1 MMDSLRAFFE
11 EGGWVMWPILMVI
24 ILVWGFAIERVIYLF
39 FKASPPR
46 DFIKRMEVIIMRG
59 DLNAAIKESLNSDSA
74 LGRIV
79 HAGLLRVNQ
88 GSDEVQSAIDETALR
103 ELPKI
108 EKITPYLSVLSNVS
122 MLLGLLGTI
131 LGMISAFAAVANAD
145 PSEKSAKLAAGI
157 SVAMN
162 TTAFGLIG
170 AIPGLLWF
178 AVLQGRTQK
187 LSDEISEGSVRVL
200 NLVIANEALLVKG
213 GKKDDK

>member
-1 MMDSLRAFFE
+1 
-11 EGGWVMWPILMVI
+11 MWPILMVI